1 MRHDRREAIISAR
14 ERFIPRAAAC
24 GRGFGYAA
32 AGVRARRLI
41 EMVRTATRRRRL
53 GRRSEVWRR
62 DARPPSDSKFPIEK
76 ARGQFFWSVQFLPA
90 MEYPGN
96 LSTISSFLYTTGSD
110 RLIA

>member
-53 GRRSEVWRR
+53 GRRWEVWRR

-76 ARGQFFWSVQFLPA
+76 ARGQFFWSGLNSCPPWNIPA
-90 MEYPGN
+90 ICPPSQVFCTQ
-96 LSTISSFLYTTGSD
+96 LDPT
-110 RLIA
+110 A